1 MKSAQGVYRLLS
13 EVLGIALLLG
23 LAACGGNGGEE
34 GMQTQPAVSPNQVQA
49 PVAEQP
55 PQIDQ
60 MPAKE
65 VPNEQGGST
74 PVLVVDPTPPQAV
87 LCSAGRW
94 CVGAAKESIA
104 ASDKHIK
111 GVTEVDYPQNR
122 VQGMGIGGYGDF
134 VNLINPNQFNIS
146 FGFAKG
152 NYTEKE
158 EDGAAHSLYVRAVY
172 IAVPG
177 QSELALVTVDAIGT
191 GNLIQKG
198 IKLAVAQAT
207 GIPMD
212 NVLVGST
219 HSHSAPDL
227 QGLWGGVP
235 ASWLSCT
242 QADVATDGCGTDEA
256 EQWTAGLYQRAASAV
271 KTAKLKSVAAHM
283 EIATKPVD
291 LNQTRNAAALPN
303 QTTDKALTVMRAV
316 GVSTSSPIAT
326 VVQYAAHPT
335 LLGAEHRK
343 LHSDFVLSTLV
354 RVERDLGG
362 MAIYYNG
369 PIADASAKTG
379 TLMAC
384 TGIKDR
390 DPRDYCRAQQ
400 FGRILG
406 DQVVSLANDRALSK
420 PVTPRMEVQHAQA
433 VLPVTNP
440 LFVGAGLIR
449 AFNRYY
455 NFVQTPVDDIPQI
468 TLLRNTL
475 PQVAPTAS
483 TAVSR
488 VTLGEPLVGR
498 GFEMVTVPGEGRNGL
513 GQLIRALAYGKEDAK
528 TKPLM
533 LLGLTHNSFGY
544 LIPEEEFGGPLPKGP
559 DYEPLYEELVSLG
572 PATAPL
578 LRFQAYFPLF
588 NVPPEAYAP
597 GYLMACQAGPDQD
610 DCLLRIMQFRAPGA
624 ADLQKLAQP

>member
-1 MKSAQGVYRLLS
+1 
-13 EVLGIALLLG
+13 
-23 LAACGGNGGEE
+23 
-34 GMQTQPAVSPNQVQA
+34 
-49 PVAEQP
+49 
-55 PQIDQ
+55 
-60 MPAKE
+60 
-65 VPNEQGGST
+65 
-74 PVLVVDPTPPQAV
+74 
-87 LCSAGRW
+87 
-94 CVGAAKESIA
+94 
-104 ASDKHIK
+104 
-111 GVTEVDYPQNR
+111 
-122 VQGMGIGGYGDF
+122 
-134 VNLINPNQFNIS
+134 
-146 FGFAKG
+146 
-152 NYTEKE
+152 
-158 EDGAAHSLYVRAVY
+158 
-172 IAVPG
+172 
-177 QSELALVTVDAIGT
+177 VDAIGT

-198 IKLAVAQAT
+198 IKQAVAAAT
-207 GIPMD
+207 GIAPN

-235 ASWLSCT
+235 ATWLSCT
-242 QADVATDGCGTDEA
+242 KADEAMEGCGVDEA

-271 KTAKLKSVAAHM
+271 KKAKQQSVAATL
-283 EIATKPVD
+283 EIAAKQVD

-316 GVSTSSPIAT
+316 GERTFAPIAT

-335 LLGAEHRK
+335 LLGADHRQ

-362 MAIYYNG
+362 LAMYYNG

-384 TGIKDR
+384 SGIKDR

-406 DQVVSLANDRALSK
+406 DQVVAVANDGAARK
-420 PVTPRMEVQHAQA
+420 PVSPLLQVQTAEA

-440 LFVGAGLIR
+440 LFVAAGLIR

-455 NFVQTPVDDIPQI
+455 NFVETPVDDIPQV

-475 PQVAPTAS
+475 PQVTPTAS

-488 VTLGEPLVGR
+488 VTLGEPLAGR
-498 GFEMVTVPGEGRNGL
+498 GFEMVSIPGEGRNGL

-544 LIPEEEFGGPLPKGP
+544 IVPEEEFGGPLPKGP

-588 NVPPEAYAP
+588 KVPTEAYAP
-597 GYLMACQAGPDQD
+597 AYLTACQAGPDQD

-624 ADLQKLAQP
+624 ADLQRLAQP

>member
-1 MKSAQGVYRLLS
+1 MVSLRNTVIGVVFIA
-13 EVLGIALLLG
+13 VLAG
-23 LAACGGNGGEE
+23 CGGNGDAESG
-34 GMQTQPAVSPNQVQA
+34 TSVAPNQVTASGQGEQTSNPNSNSTPPQTVQPA
-49 PVAEQP
+49 PVNPLPGSQGV
-55 PQIDQ
+55 
-60 MPAKE
+60 E
-65 VPNEQGGST
+65 VP
-74 PVLVVDPTPPQAV
+74 VVVDPPPRAV
-87 LCSAGRW
+87 PCSAGRW

-122 VQGMGIGGYGDF
+122 VQGMGVGGYGDF
-134 VNLINPNQFNIS
+134 VNLFNPNQFNIS

-172 IAVPG
+172 LAIPG

-198 IKLAVAQAT
+198 IKQAVSEAT
-207 GIPMD
+207 GIPLN

-235 ASWLSCT
+235 ATWLSCT
-242 QADVATDGCGTDEA
+242 KADEAMDGCGTDEA
-256 EQWTAGLYQRAASAV
+256 EQWTAGLYQRAAIAV
-271 KTAKLKSVAAHM
+271 KKAKQQSVAADM

-303 QTTDKALTVMRAV
+303 QATDKALTVMRAV
-316 GVSTSSPIAT
+316 GAGTSAPIAT
-326 VVQYAAHPT
+326 VVQFAAHPT
-335 LLGAEHRK
+335 LLGADHRK

-362 MAIYYNG
+362 MAVYFNG

-384 TGIKDR
+384 SGIKDR

-406 DQVVSLANDRALSK
+406 DQVVSLANDGSARK
-420 PVTPRMEVQHAQA
+420 PVSPKLNVQHAEA

-440 LFVGAGLIR
+440 LFVAAGLIR

-455 NFVQTPVDDIPQI
+455 NFVQTPVDDIPQV

-488 VTLGEPLVGR
+488 VTLGEPLAGK
-498 GFEMVTVPGEGRNGL
+498 GFEMVTIPGEGRNGL
-513 GQLIRALAYGKEDAK
+513 GQLIRALAYGKDDAK

-544 LIPEEEFGGPLPKGP
+544 IVPEEEFGGPLPKGP

-588 NVPPEAYAP
+588 KVPAEAYGPA
-597 GYLMACQAGPDQD
+597 YLTACQAGPDQD

-624 ADLQKLAQP
+624 TDLQKLAQP

>member
-1 MKSAQGVYRLLS
+1 MISAHGFSRLGRLAL
-13 EVLGIALLLG
+13 VACGLGLLG
-23 LAACGGNGGEE
+23 ALHGCGGNGDAEI
-34 GMQTQPAVSPNQVQA
+34 QPAVTPNQLVTA
-49 PVAEQP
+49 PAEQTPKENPTQEKP
-55 PQIDQ
+55 PT
-60 MPAKE
+60 
-65 VPNEQGGST
+65 EQAQE
-74 PVLVVDPTPPQAV
+74 PPLVVDPPAVPPLA
-87 LCSAGRW
+87 CSAGRW

-104 ASDKHIK
+104 ASAKHIK
-111 GVTEVDYPQNR
+111 GITEVDYPQSR
-122 VQGMGIGGYGDF
+122 VQGMGVGGYGDF

-152 NYTEKE
+152 NYTDKE

-172 IAVPG
+172 LAIPG

-198 IKLAVAQAT
+198 IKQAVSSAT
-207 GIPMD
+207 GIPVN

-235 ASWLSCT
+235 ATWLSCT
-242 QADVATDGCGTDEA
+242 QADEALEGCGTDEA
-256 EQWTAGLYQRAASAV
+256 EQWTAGLYQRAAQAV
-271 KTAKLKSVAAHM
+271 KKAKLQSVAANL
-283 EIATKPVD
+283 EVATKQVD
-291 LNQTRNAAALPN
+291 LNQTRNDAALPN

-316 GVSTSSPIAT
+316 GVGTSNPIAT

-335 LLGAEHRK
+335 LLGADHRK
-343 LHSDFVLSTLV
+343 LHSDFVLSSLV
-354 RVERDLGG
+354 RVERELGG

-379 TLMAC
+379 PLMAC

-400 FGRILG
+400 YGRILG
-406 DQVVSLANDRALSK
+406 DQVVAVVNDRSMRTVVSPILN
-420 PVTPRMEVQHAQA
+420 VQHAQA

-455 NFVQTPVDDIPQI
+455 NFVETPVDDIPQV

-483 TAVSR
+483 TEVSR
-488 VTLGEPLVGR
+488 VTLGEPLRGK
-498 GFEMVTVPGEGRNGL
+498 GFEMVTIPGEARNGM

-559 DYEPLYEELVSLG
+559 DYEPVYEELVSLG

-588 NVPPEAYAP
+588 KVPPQAYAP
-597 GYLMACQAGPDQD
+597 GYLTACQAGPEQD
-610 DCLLRIMQFRAPGA
+610 DCLLRVMQFRAPGA
-624 ADLQKLAQP
+624 SDLQSLAQP